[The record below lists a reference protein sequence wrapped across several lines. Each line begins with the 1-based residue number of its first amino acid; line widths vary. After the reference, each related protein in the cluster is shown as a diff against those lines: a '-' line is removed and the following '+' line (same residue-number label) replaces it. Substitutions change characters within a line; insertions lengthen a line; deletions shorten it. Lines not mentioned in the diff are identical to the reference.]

1 MQPPSQ
7 SSLLPVPTER
17 KREGGGGVGK
27 NRGNEVGVTAAISVK
42 KIVLAKLAYRFFWL
56 CSCYRIR

>member
-1 MQPPSQ
+1 MQPRFQ

-17 KREGGGGVGK
+17 KREGGRGGGVGK

-42 KIVLAKLAYRFFWL
+42 K
-56 CSCYRIR
+56 